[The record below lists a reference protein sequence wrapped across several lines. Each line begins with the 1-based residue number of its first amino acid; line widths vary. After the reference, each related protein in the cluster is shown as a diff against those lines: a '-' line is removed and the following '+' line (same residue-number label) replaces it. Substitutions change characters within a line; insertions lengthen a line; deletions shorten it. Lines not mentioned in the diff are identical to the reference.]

1 MLMRACITLTN
12 KCMRKKENSEV
23 PRNRNACTA
32 MLNKQKL
39 VYLLLALFLCVPEMV
54 CAQQRTKVT
63 FDLKNVTVETVIDE
77 IKKQTDYD
85 FIYNKEIFLPP
96 RKFSIKAK
104 AQEAKALLS
113 ELMPKFNVE
122 FSIKGNVITLRS
134 KGPAKSEDGREPIT
148 GKVIDEENGDPLVGV
163 SMMVQGTSI
172 ATTTDM
178 DGNFTIR
185 ARGDDILRLS
195 YIGYQEELFRVNNK
209 KQVLVRM
216 RSSAQKLEEVTV
228 VAFGTQKKESVVS
241 AITTVRPA
249 ELRSSNSD
257 LTASFAGKI
266 PGVVGWQ
273 TGGIPGALSED
284 EMNTKFYIRGITS
297 FQTGANIDPLI
308 LIDNVES
315 SKVDLA
321 RLNPDDI
328 ESFSVMKDASATAM
342 YGARGAN
349 GVILVT
355 TKKGEEGSV
364 YTSVRYEVIRSQPTS
379 DIDVVDPVTYMK
391 MYNQAYL
398 SRNPGATPTYSV
410 ERINRTGDPRFP
422 SFVYPANNWY
432 DILFKD
438 YNINHHVGVNIRGG
452 SKVMQYYASVNYNK
466 DMGMLKTDRLNQFD
480 VNINNNTLSARVNL
494 NADLKPGI
502 RLLVNTA
509 LNWDKYHGP
518 LVSVTEA
525 YGMAFQ
531 ANPVAFAP
539 TYPAD
544 DTYSWPHIRFGNTS
558 SGNDTNPYMS
568 LHSGYRER
576 DRFSMT
582 ARVEYIHNLSA
593 LIKGLELRGSVSLQ
607 KIGLYDTPYETKPYV
622 YALQDYNEQTGKHT
636 LLAIDPE
643 KSDRTLTTGETT
655 SQQETQVM
663 YEVRGYHT
671 AAWNDHQTSLTA
683 VFNAME
689 RTQTV
694 DEGTSVL
701 DAVAN
706 RNMGFS
712 MRGTYGYKDR
722 YFIEA
727 SFGYNGSER
736 FAKHNRFGFFPA
748 GGLAW
753 VVSEEKFMQSLQ
765 PTISF
770 LKLRASYGKVGNDG
784 IIDKPRFVYMPSIAT
799 GTTYNPNPGE
809 MTVPF
814 YHVENEANPD
824 IQWEVGE
831 QANLGLELK
840 MFGGIFEMTLDAYQ
854 EIRHNILSYRYAV
867 PSHVGLGN
875 YTYLQLDNVGSARS
889 RGIDFSGKIQHA
901 FNKDTWLI
909 LSGTLTYNKTVYK
922 ELEESPDTPEW
933 QQKVGHEISQQIGYI
948 AEGLFQSQE
957 EIDNAPFH
965 SGNTQPGDIRYRDV
979 NGDGTIDVN
988 DAVHIGLPET
998 PRIIY
1003 GLSGSFNHKGWEFNF
1018 SFQGSGQRGFF
1029 INPASISP
1037 FYSGTMLTAIAED
1050 HWSEDNMKTR
1060 PFWPRLSTNSIIY
1073 NNPMENYY
1081 NINYGNEVYK
1091 STYFMRTCRFLRCTA
1106 LELAYNFPETW
1117 NRKLGMQNV
1126 KFFVRANNPFMIS
1139 DFKLWDVELGED
1151 GFNYP
1156 IQKTYSLGFN
1166 LSF

>member
-1 MLMRACITLTN
+1 
-12 KCMRKKENSEV
+12 MRKKENSEV
-23 PRNRNACTA
+23 PRNRNACTRV
-32 MLNKQKL
+32 LNKQNI
-39 VYLLLALFLCVPEMV
+39 VYLLLVLFFCVPELV
-54 CAQQRTKVT
+54 WAQQRTKVT
-63 FDLKNVTVETVIDE
+63 FDLKGVTVEKVINE

-85 FIYNKEIFLPP
+85 FIYKSEIFLPL
-96 RKFSIKAK
+96 RKISVKAK
-104 AQEAKALLS
+104 SKETKDLLN
-113 ELMPKFNVE
+113 ELMPQFNVE
-122 FSIKGNVITLRS
+122 FSIKNNVITLR
-134 KGPAKSEDGREPIT
+134 KKIDKKSSDGRSTIS
-148 GKVIDEENGDPLVGV
+148 GKVIDEENGESLVGV
-163 SMMVQGTSI
+163 SMMVQGTTI
-172 ATTTDM
+172 TATTDM
-178 DGNFTIR
+178 EGNFSIQ
-185 ARGDDILRLS
+185 AKGDDILRLS
-195 YIGYQEELFRVNNK
+195 YIGYQEELFRLNNRK
-209 KQVLVRM
+209 KVVIRM
-216 RSSAQKLEEVTV
+216 RPTTQKLDEVTV

-321 RLNPDDI
+321 RLSPEDI

-391 MYNQAYL
+391 MYNQALL

-438 YNINHHVGVNIRGG
+438 YNINHHLGINIRGG
-452 SKVMQYYASVNYNK
+452 SKVMQYFASVNYNK
-466 DMGMLKTDRLNQFD
+466 DMGMFKTDRLNQFD
-480 VNINNNTLSARVNL
+480 VNINNNTLSTRVNL

-502 RLLVNTA
+502 RLLINTA

-539 TYPAD
+539 TYPGD
-544 DTYSWPHIRFGNTS
+544 DTYGWPHIRFGNTS

-607 KIGLYDTPYETKPYV
+607 KIGLYDTPFETKPFK
-622 YALQDYNEQTGKHT
+622 YALQSYDEQTGVHK
-636 LLAIDPE
+636 LLAIEPE
-643 KSDRTLTTGETT
+643 KSDRTLTTGET
-655 SQQETQVM
+655 SSEQQTQVM
-663 YEVRGYHT
+663 YELRGYHT
-671 AAWNDHQTSLTA
+671 AAWGDHQTSLTA

-689 RTQTV
+689 KTNTV
-694 DEGTSVL
+694 EKGTNVL
-701 DAVAN
+701 DALEN
-706 RNMGFS
+706 RNLGLS
-712 MRGTYGYKDR
+712 MRGTYGFKDR
-722 YFIEA
+722 YFVEA

-753 VVSEEKFMQSLQ
+753 VISEEKFMQPLQ
-765 PTISF
+765 STISF

-784 IIDKPRFVYMPSIAT
+784 IIDKPRFVYMPTLST
-799 GTTYNPNPGE
+799 GSTYNPNPGE
-809 MTVPF
+809 AQIPLYVL
-814 YHVENEANPD
+814 ENEENPD

-831 QANLGLELK
+831 QFNLGLELK
-840 MFGGIFEMTLDAYQ
+840 LFGGLFEMTLDAYQ

-867 PSHVGLGN
+867 PSHVGLGS

-909 LSGTLTYNKTVYK
+909 LSGTFTYNKTVYDY
-922 ELEESPDTPEW
+922 LEESPDTPEW
-933 QQKVGHEISQQIGYI
+933 QRKVGHEISQQIGYI

-957 EIDNAPFH
+957 EIDNAPFQ
-965 SGNTQPGDIRYRDV
+965 SDNVQPGDIRYRDV
-979 NGDGTIDVN
+979 NNDGKIDIN

-1003 GLSGSFNHKGWEFNF
+1003 GFSGSFNHKGWEFNF

-1029 INPASISP
+1029 INPVSISP
-1037 FYSGTMLTAIAED
+1037 FYAGTMLTAIAND
-1050 HWSEDNMKTR
+1050 HWSEDNMKIH
-1060 PFWPRLSTNSIIY
+1060 PFWPRLSTNSITE
-1073 NNPMENYY
+1073 NNPQENYY
-1081 NINYGNEVYK
+1081 NMNYGNKVYK
-1091 STYFMRTCRFLRCTA
+1091 STYFMRTCSFLRCTA
-1106 LELAYNFPETW
+1106 LELAYNFPAKW
-1117 NRKLGMQNV
+1117 NRTLRMQNV
-1126 KFFVRANNPFMIS
+1126 KFFARADNPFLIS
-1139 DFKLWDVELGED
+1139 NFKLWDVELGEN